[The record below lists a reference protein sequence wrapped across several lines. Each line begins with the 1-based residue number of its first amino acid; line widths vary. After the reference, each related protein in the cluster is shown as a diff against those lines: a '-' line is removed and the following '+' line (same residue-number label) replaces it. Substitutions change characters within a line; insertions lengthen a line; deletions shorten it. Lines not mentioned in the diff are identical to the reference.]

1 MSRSSHR
8 PARTADSTPSGMP
21 TSALMAMAASAS
33 STEAGQNA
41 RRSSIPGL
49 RVTSS
54 FGLSSVEFGAPSLKS
69 LIEEA
74 DQALYAA
81 KQAGRNKVV
90 RFDEM
95 PPQVRQAALAG

>member
-1 MSRSSHR
+1 M
-8 PARTADSTPSGMP
+8 
-21 TSALMAMAASAS
+21 
-33 STEAGQNA
+33 
-41 RRSSIPGL
+41 PGL

-54 FGLSSVEFGAPSLKS
+54 FGLSSMEFGAANLKM
-69 LIEEA
+69 LIDEA

-95 PPQVRQAALAG
+95 PPQVREAAVG